1 MNNKVSF
8 SIWYIFLA
16 IMAMV
21 FVHDFILSLNKV
33 EELPYSE
40 FKTVAGGKVAEVYV
54 TNKP

>member
-1 MNNKVSF
+1 MMTV
-8 SIWYIFLA
+8 
-16 IMAMV
+16 V

-40 FKTVAGGKVAEVYV
+40 FNKLVAGGKVAEVSV